1 MSDKIKLKKSKD
13 SNSKYP
19 NTLISLDRA
28 LMSARREISDP
39 KLLQEVL
46 GIVGDL
52 HDKLKEESK
61 KS

>member
-1 MSDKIKLKKSKD
+1 MANKIKLKKPKD
-13 SNSKYP
+13 DNSKYP
-19 NTLISLDRA
+19 NTLISLDRT

-46 GIVGDL
+46 GVVGDL

>member
-19 NTLISLDRA
+19 NTLISLDRV
-28 LMSARREISDP
+28 LMSARREISEP

-52 HDKLKEESK
+52 HDKLEEESK